1 MLRFET
7 AGESHG
13 ECLVA
18 TLTGLPAGVPVSLDS
33 VNRELWRRQQ
43 GYGRGGRMKIETD
56 TAEIVAGVRH
66 SKTIGS
72 PVAIIIRNR
81 DWMNW
86 TEALPVEDAD
96 GADDKR
102 KPVTRPRPGHADLAG
117 ALKYNFKDARYILER
132 ASARETAARV
142 ALGALAKLFLWQ
154 FEVEVLSHV
163 IQVGSARLDRAASW
177 EELVELSQK
186 NEVLLGCVDA
196 EAEQRMKAV
205 VDEAYRTGDT
215 VGGVFEVVAHN
226 VPPGLGSH
234 IAWDTRLDGRLAQ
247 AIVSMQAVK
256 GVEVGLA
263 EEGAA
268 AFGSK
273 VQDTIQYNREERR
286 FTRGANRAGGLE
298 GGITNGQDVFVRGFL
313 KPISTLRRPL
323 ESVDL
328 ATREP
333 ALAAYERS
341 DVAVVP
347 AAGVIGEAMV
357 ALVLAQAFLEK
368 FGGDSLEETKR
379 NFLGFMEQVKNF

>member
-1 MLRFET
+1 
-7 AGESHG
+7 
-13 ECLVA
+13 
-18 TLTGLPAGVPVSLDS
+18 
-33 VNRELWRRQQ
+33 
-43 GYGRGGRMKIETD
+43 
-56 TAEIVAGVRH
+56 
-66 SKTIGS
+66 
-72 PVAIIIRNR
+72 
-81 DWMNW
+81 
-86 TEALPVEDAD
+86 
-96 GADDKR
+96 
-102 KPVTRPRPGHADLAG
+102 
-117 ALKYNFKDARYILER
+117 
-132 ASARETAARV
+132 
-142 ALGALAKLFLWQ
+142 
-154 FEVEVLSHV
+154 VLSHV
-163 IQVGSARLDRAASW
+163 IQVGSARLNRAASW
-177 EELVELSQK
+177 EEIAELSRK
-186 NEVLLGCVDA
+186 DEVLLGCVDT

-247 AIVSMQAVK
+247 AIVSIQAVK

-273 VQDTIQYNREERR
+273 VQDTIHYDRNERR